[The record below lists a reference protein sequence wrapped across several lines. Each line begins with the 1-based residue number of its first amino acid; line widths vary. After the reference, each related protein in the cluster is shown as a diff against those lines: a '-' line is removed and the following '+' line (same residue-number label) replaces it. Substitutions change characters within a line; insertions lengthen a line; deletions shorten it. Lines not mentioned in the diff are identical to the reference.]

1 LQHHAALAQR
11 HDLCV
16 RCRVMTA
23 NRAIPPFANNAI
35 FMHQYRAHGHF
46 TFIPGT
52 LRELKRMLH
61 PVFMG
66 KLSF

>member
-1 LQHHAALAQR
+1 
-11 HDLCV
+11 
-16 RCRVMTA
+16 MTA

-46 TFIPGT
+46 AFIPGT

>member
-1 LQHHAALAQR
+1 MRTLSEPCFLWFTKGQGRITVAGQTR
-11 HDLCV
+11 GY
-16 RCRVMTA
+16 T
-23 NRAIPPFANNAI
+23 ANNAI
-35 FMHQYRAHGHF
+35 FMHQYRAHWHF
-46 TFIPGT
+46 AFIPGT